1 MQYGTTSPEVLVEAS
16 AALGFSAC
24 ALTDRD
30 GLYGAIRHIRAC
42 IAHRIAPIVGA
53 ELLVEVDGELNTIT
67 VLAHGNNHGSGWAT
81 LCRIISA
88 THSHRWQSSQQL
100 AATRRRP
107 QMPAKHLQRF
117 FSDLRTPECTVL
129 LSPDSNVGRAVAAGD
144 TRAARRYLEDWKQLL
159 NRAVAV
165 EIVCHYTEPGT
176 LGSLSH
182 AAATVQLASSCG
194 VDMALTNAVRMLTPS
209 DVVTADLLAAAKQLS
224 PLDETRS
231 TPNAQAWLKPAET
244 MLATLAEIGSQPG
257 VEPHALAQLLRH
269 TEQLSQQ
276 CQLNPEQDLKWRQ
289 AKLPEASVA
298 GIRENPIRMLT
309 EHTHAMLR
317 SKYADLS
324 PSVFAGVHDRLQR
337 ELKTITRFGF
347 ASYFLT
353 VADVTRLIRSLGI
366 RVQARGSGAGSLV
379 NFLLGISSVD
389 PVAHD
394 LLFERFLSSNRETL
408 PDIDLDVE
416 SARRHEIYRAIVDKY
431 GHTRVTLLSMRTG
444 YRARSATRDTGRA
457 LGLPEDEVDRLA
469 KHLWRVSARDLRA
482 ALAEKPELREVAERV
497 RTNAKI
503 DQLVDLIGR
512 IDRLPRHLSLHP
524 CGVILSNTDLLSTTP
539 VQPSGIGMHM
549 SQFDKDDIDDIGFLK
564 LDVLGVRMQ
573 SAMAHSLG
581 EIKRVRGAA
590 ARASLPR
597 SERADIITD
606 DGTLKLD
613 DIRLDDPET
622 FATIRTTHTLG
633 MFQIESPGQRELAGK
648 LQPTEFED
656 LIAEISL
663 FRPGPMKA
671 NMIAPFV
678 DARHGITDPDYL
690 HPRFVTI
697 LKPTFGVVIYHE
709 QVIRILADCMGITL
723 SQADEYRR
731 QLSVH
736 TEQIEHEF
744 RATARLR
751 RDSHTGKRL
760 FTDRDIDRLWRA
772 LESFGSFGFCK
783 AHGAAFALP
792 TYQTAWLKTHFAPEF
807 FAGLLTHDPGMYP
820 KRLLLTE
827 AKRLGIPIL
836 GIDVN
841 MSRGEYVVE
850 PNQGRLGIR
859 VALCDIRHITQA
871 EISRIEHGQPYR
883 SRQDFIAR
891 ARPSQRLLNALERLG
906 ALAQLPHES
915 TTHSPAAHV
924 SEDPAMQ
931 KPNTDE
937 QHQQVHTELEL
948 LNLDVSGH
956 VLQPYQHL
964 LEELGVTPADSLINL
979 PNKTE
984 VLVAGIR
991 VATQTPPMRSG
1002 KRVVFISLDDGTG
1015 CADVTFFDEAQ
1026 RRAGPLLFM
1035 NSLLLVAGKT
1045 RRTGARGISLIAE
1058 QAWSLSAVAHE
1069 YGERIQRRELSPH

>member
-1 MQYGTTSPEVLVEAS
+1 MQYGTTSPERLVEAS
-16 AALGFSAC
+16 AALGFTAC

-42 IAHRIAPIVGA
+42 LAHGIAPIVGV

-67 VLAHGNNHGSGWAT
+67 VLAHGNTRGSGWAT

-88 THSHRWQSSQQL
+88 THSQRWQNTQQL
-100 AATRRRP
+100 VSTRRRP
-107 QMPAKHLQRF
+107 QMPAQHLRRF
-117 FSDLRTPECTVL
+117 FRDLTDPECTVL
-129 LSPDSNVGRAVAAGD
+129 LSPDSNVGRALASGRL
-144 TRAARRYLEDWKQLL
+144 RAAQQHLERWKQLL
-159 NRAVAV
+159 GRALTL

-176 LGSLSH
+176 LGSVHH
-182 AAATVQLASSCG
+182 AAVSVQLASACG
-194 VDMALTNAVRMLTPS
+194 VDMALTNAVRMLTPG
-209 DVVTADLLAAAKQLS
+209 DVITADLLAAAKQLS
-224 PLDETRS
+224 PLEETRAA
-231 TPNAQAWLKPAET
+231 PNAQAWLKPAEA
-244 MLATLAEIGSQPG
+244 MLATLVEIGSQPG
-257 VEPHALAQLLRH
+257 VSRLALTHLLRR
-269 TEQLSQQ
+269 TEQLAQQ
-276 CQLNPEQDLKWRQ
+276 CQLNPERDLKWRQ

-298 GIRENPIRMLT
+298 GIRGNPIHLLF
-309 EHTHAMLR
+309 EQTHANLR
-317 SKYADLS
+317 LRYPHLS
-324 PSVFAGVHDRLQR
+324 ERDFNGVRDRLHR
-337 ELKTITRFGF
+337 ELDTITQFGF
-347 ASYFLT
+347 APYFLT
-353 VADVTRLIRSLGI
+353 VADVTHLIRSLGI

-416 SARRHEIYRAIVDKY
+416 SARRHEIYRAIVHKY
-431 GHTRVTLLSMRTG
+431 GYTRVTLLSMRTG

-457 LGLPEDEVDRLA
+457 LGLPEDEIDALA

-482 ALAEKPELREVAERV
+482 ALTEKPELQEIAERV
-497 RTNAKI
+497 KENTKI
-503 DQLVDLIGR
+503 DQLVDLISR

-524 CGVILSNTDLLSTTP
+524 CGVILSNADLLSTTP
-539 VQPSGIGMHM
+539 VQPSGIGLHM

-573 SAMAHSLG
+573 SAIAHSVR
-581 EIKRVRGAA
+581 EIQRIRGVH
-590 ARASLPR
+590 ARTALPER
-597 SERADIITD
+597 ERAEIVGP
-606 DGTLKLD
+606 DGVLNLD
-613 DIRLDDPET
+613 EIRLDDPET

-678 DARHGITDPDYL
+678 DARHGITEPQYL
-690 HPRFVTI
+690 HPRFVNI

-709 QVIRILADCMGITL
+709 QVIRILSDCMGITL

-731 QLSVH
+731 QMSAQ
-736 TEQIEHEF
+736 TESIEAEF
-744 RATARLR
+744 RAAAMRR
-751 RDSHTGKRL
+751 RDPHTRKRL
-760 FTDRDIDRLWRA
+760 FTDRDIDRIWQA

-836 GIDVN
+836 PLNVN
-841 MSRGEYVVE
+841 VSRREYLVE
-850 PNQGRLGIR
+850 RQRNALGIR
-859 VALCDIRHITQA
+859 VALSDIRHITQA
-871 EISRIEHGQPYR
+871 EIDRIEQGQPFH
-883 SRQDFIAR
+883 SRDDFIAR
-891 ARPSQRLLNALERLG
+891 ARPSQRLLTALERLD
-906 ALAQLPHES
+906 ALATLPSEPLTPQLSTNDEPH
-915 TTHSPAAHV
+915 TTEQSSQP
-924 SEDPAMQ
+924 
-931 KPNTDE
+931 DE
-937 QHQQVHTELEL
+937 HTKVRAELEL
-948 LNLDVSGH
+948 LNLDISGH
-956 VLQPYQHL
+956 VLEPYREL
-964 LEELGVTPADSLINL
+964 LERLGVTSAERLITL
-979 PNKTE
+979 PNQTE

-1045 RRTGARGISLIAE
+1045 RRTGARGISVIAE
-1058 QAWSLSAVAHE
+1058 QAWSLRALAHE
-1069 YGERIQRRELSPH
+1069 YEGKLSSVN